1 MVGHVTP
8 EAAEGPGNIFF
19 CWYLLV
25 GCWMLVGC
33 WLGVGALFMFD
44 VLLT

>member
-25 GCWMLVGC
+25 GCWMLVG
-33 WLGVGALFMFD
+33 VGWVLVHCSCLMFY
-44 VLLT
+44 